1 MNWQDHLRVV
11 LVHARNSLNIGAAAR
26 AMLNFGFSRLW
37 LVKPYD
43 VAFRAARSAVGATE
57 VLERAVVTADLA
69 EALGGASLVV
79 GTSGV
84 ESRSQHHVQRSLP
97 EGSHALRT
105 HLESR
110 EAALVF
116 GSEKFGLSN
125 QDLSYCD
132 WIASIPTHEDCPSM
146 NLGQAVAVCCYE
158 LARHAKPIPGLQTPA
173 SATAEH
179 RDRIVETLL
188 PILEQSGFLRPDG
201 RRSQT
206 EKIRRLIN
214 RMRLAPADAR
224 MLQAMIRQVQ
234 WKLDHPEK

>member
-1 MNWQDHLRVV
+1 MKWQNHLRIV
-11 LVHARNSLNIGAAAR
+11 LVEARNALNIGAAAR

-57 VLERAVVTADLA
+57 VLERACVTQDLA

-84 ESRSQHHVQRSLP
+84 DSRSEHHVQRSLP
-97 EGSHALRT
+97 DGSHAVRT
-105 HLESR
+105 HLKSR

-116 GSEKFGLSN
+116 GSEKHGLSN
-125 QDLSYCD
+125 ESLSYCG
-132 WIASIPTHEDCPSM
+132 WVLEIPTDEGCPSM

-158 LARHAKPIPGLQTPA
+158 LARQAKPIPALQTPA
-173 SATAEH
+173 SATAEQ

-188 PILEQSGFLRPDG
+188 PILEQSGFLKPG
-201 RRSQT
+201 AKRSQR
-206 EKIRRLIN
+206 EKTRRLVN

-224 MLQAMIRQVQ
+224 MVQAMIRQVQ
-234 WKLDHPEK
+234 WKLDHP